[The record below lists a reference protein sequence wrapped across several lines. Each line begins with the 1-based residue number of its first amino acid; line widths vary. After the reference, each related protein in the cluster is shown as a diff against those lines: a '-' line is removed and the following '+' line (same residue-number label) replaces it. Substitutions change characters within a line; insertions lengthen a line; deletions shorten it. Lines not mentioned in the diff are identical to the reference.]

1 MAYSVENQP
10 MNWVTLATAPDQIVA
25 EMWREML
32 VAEGVPATLR
42 PGDTTSFLG
51 VTLLPC
57 RVLVAD
63 NELARAKELLEDQMG
78 VDLDET

>member
-1 MAYSVENQP
+1 MK
-10 MNWVTLATAPDQIVA
+10 WVTLATAPDQIVA
-25 EMWREML
+25 EMWRDL
-32 VAEGVPATLR
+32 LINEGVPAAVR

-63 NELARAKELLEDQMG
+63 TELARAKELLEDQMG
-78 VDLDET
+78 VELDGS

>member
-1 MAYSVENQP
+1 
-10 MNWVTLATAPDQIVA
+10 
-25 EMWREML
+25 ML

-63 NELARAKELLEDQMG
+63 KELARAQELLEDQMG

>member
-1 MAYSVENQP
+1 

-42 PGDTTSFLG
+42 AGDTTSFLG

-57 RVLVAD
+57 RVLVAE

-78 VDLDET
+78 VELDD